1 MQTDNKKRAFLEA
14 FKEFWLEKE
23 PGLKTDI
30 NPSGLCYL
38 TLTRKTY
45 PQHIKLVV
53 WSTYR
58 EFYYDICLGW
68 ADRYRYDSDTIPIL
82 TNIYKDN
89 LMNKELFELIYK
101 FLKKEEK
108 QFNKLSK
115 KLQRINTI
123 NNDGSF

>member
-1 MQTDNKKRAFLEA
+1 MQTDNKKRTFLET

-30 NPSGLCYL
+30 NPAGFSYL

-53 WSTYR
+53 GSTYK

-68 ADRYRYDSDTIPIL
+68 ADKYRYDSDTIPIL
-82 TNIYKDN
+82 TNIHKDK
-89 LMNKELFELIYK
+89 LMNKELFETIYK
-101 FLKKEEK
+101 FIKKEEK
-108 QFNKLSK
+108 QFNKLNK
-115 KLQRINTI
+115 KLQRINSV
-123 NNDGSF
+123 NNNRSF